1 MSSKSMH
8 SSEFIKPLFDTGF
21 TCILPR
27 VAMTAPPMVPM
38 VPATAPQIAMPQIG
52 MPVGMP
58 TAMPVGM
65 PSAVPQIGMPTVVPI
80 MNMPVMPQQPSQPSD
95 AIQKAMEATL
105 ASISLP
111 PPNMG
116 AGDALNVM
124 YVALLFR
131 ISRHLLPL
139 HLSPAFMWGRY
150 MMHPCGSVVHFL
162 EPNSI
167 TTVWRVCV
175 CTSSRI

>member
-1 MSSKSMH
+1 
-8 SSEFIKPLFDTGF
+8 
-21 TCILPR
+21 
-27 VAMTAPPMVPM
+27 MTAPPMVPM
-38 VPATAPQIAMPQIG
+38 VPAAAPQIAMPQIG

-58 TAMPVGM
+58 TTMPVGM
-65 PSAVPQIGMPTVVPI
+65 PTTMPVGMPTAVPI

-131 ISRHLLPL
+131 ISRRLLPL
-139 HLSPAFMWGRY
+139 HLSPVDVNLYGCYENNLLCNEVIIIKKTPAA
-150 MMHPCGSVVHFL
+150 S
-162 EPNSI
+162 
-167 TTVWRVCV
+167 
-175 CTSSRI
+175 

>member
-1 MSSKSMH
+1 MH
-8 SSEFIKPLFDTGF
+8 SSVFIKPLFDTGF
-21 TCILPR
+21 TCILHR

-65 PSAVPQIGMPTVVPI
+65 PTAMPVGMPTAVPI

-105 ASISLP
+105 ASIALP

-124 YVALLFR
+124 YVALFFHITL
-131 ISRHLLPL
+131 LLPL
-139 HLSPAFMWGRY
+139 NFSPDFM
-150 MMHPCGSVVHFL
+150 
-162 EPNSI
+162 
-167 TTVWRVCV
+167 
-175 CTSSRI
+175 